1 MIDPTAIDALRNEYD
16 HCFACGRANPI
27 GLGLDGFE
35 LVGDEVQV
43 SFSPRPSHAG
53 FADVLHGGIVAT
65 VLDEV
70 LAWAG
75 ILIEGVLTV
84 TGTLDIRFRRP
95 APPAGTYRLGG
106 RVVSR
111 TGSRLKMAGELL
123 LGDDAVATAGGI
135 YLVHREL
142 T

>member
-1 MIDPTAIDALRNEYD
+1 MIDQDTIEALRDEYD

-35 LVGDEVQV
+35 VIGDEVRV
-43 SFSPRPSHAG
+43 SFSPRPAHAG

-65 VLDEV
+65 ALDEV

-95 APPAGTYRLGG
+95 APPSGAYQLAG

-111 TGSRLKMAGELL
+111 TGRRLKMAGELL
-123 LGDDAVATAGGI
+123 IGDDVVATASGL
-135 YLVHREL
+135 YLVHQEL
-142 T
+142 A